1 MWFDE
6 FFFLLN
12 FRPVAQQIDR
22 ASTRMHR
29 LLFAWTIGALPQYH
43 PVYSGLN
50 RIPSVLAISRPQS
63 KSTELPAHQHL
74 RAPLTGMLQ
83 GFFSEVFLFW
93 SINPKIDIVIW
104 KKFYISCLH
113 LLPSKCWTQN
123 NIYVEFLSNCYVI
136 FQAVHIANQFK
147 CNSSNKTFVFSDLVQ
162 ALHWYNAC
170 LFCCFRSRDKLFIH
184 DLNRTHR
191 QEVDQNKRFVV

>member
-83 GFFSEVFLFW
+83 VLLFQKYFYFGQLTQKMTSWFERNSTFFVF
-93 SINPKIDIVIW
+93 
-104 KKFYISCLH
+104 CLH
-113 LLPSKCWTQN
+113 LPSKCCTQN
-123 NIYVEFLSNCYVI
+123 NI
-136 FQAVHIANQFK
+136 HM
-147 CNSSNKTFVFSDLVQ
+147 
-162 ALHWYNAC
+162 
-170 LFCCFRSRDKLFIH
+170 
-184 DLNRTHR
+184 
-191 QEVDQNKRFVV
+191 

>member
-74 RAPLTGMLQ
+74 RSPLTGMLQ
-83 GFFSEVFLFW
+83 VVLFQKYFYFCQLTQKMTSWFDRNSTFFVF
-93 SINPKIDIVIW
+93 S
-104 KKFYISCLH
+104 LH
-113 LLPSKCWTQN
+113 LPSECGTQN
-123 NIYVEFLSNCYVI
+123 NKCQFLSN
-136 FQAVHIANQFK
+136 
-147 CNSSNKTFVFSDLVQ
+147 
-162 ALHWYNAC
+162 YNAI
-170 LFCCFRSRDKLFIH
+170 FWV
-184 DLNRTHR
+184 NW
-191 QEVDQNKRFVV
+191 QE

>member
-1 MWFDE
+1 MECIYFQILLCVASFNIKSWCDLTS

-83 GFFSEVFLFW
+83 VVLLFLCQ
-93 SINPKIDIVIW
+93 I
-104 KKFYISCLH
+104 
-113 LLPSKCWTQN
+113 TQN
-123 NIYVEFLSNCYVI
+123 VTSWFKKNSTFFVYICLPNAARKTIYVEFLSNYCVI
-136 FQAVHIANQFK
+136 F
-147 CNSSNKTFVFSDLVQ
+147 
-162 ALHWYNAC
+162 
-170 LFCCFRSRDKLFIH
+170 
-184 DLNRTHR
+184 
-191 QEVDQNKRFVV
+191 

>member
-1 MWFDE
+1 MTITSSLRFLYIFGGIWPTVRRLISKADVIWQV
-6 FFFLLN
+6 FFLLN

-74 RAPLTGMLQ
+74 RAPLTGMLK
-83 GFFSEVFLFW
+83 FMYSEKATKFCEISTNYLSYIVYCFAY
-93 SINPKIDIVIW
+93 SILKANVNK
-104 KKFYISCLH
+104 
-113 LLPSKCWTQN
+113 N
-123 NIYVEFLSNCYVI
+123 RYVEFLSNHDVI
-136 FQAVHIANQFK
+136 FGVNWPK
-147 CNSSNKTFVFSDLVQ
+147 
-162 ALHWYNAC
+162 
-170 LFCCFRSRDKLFIH
+170 
-184 DLNRTHR
+184 
-191 QEVDQNKRFVV
+191 